1 MKHTIAIIG
10 GGAAGFFGAIT
21 AATAFPDSRV
31 VLFEKGKHVLGKVRI
46 SGGGRCNVTNAAPT
60 LSDLLKGYPRGARFL
75 KHLFPRFSNQD
86 TIRWFAERG
95 VELKTEPDGRLF
107 PVTDSS
113 GTIVDCLR
121 RQAQKA
127 GVELL
132 LSTGIRQLEP
142 EAEGFLLQ
150 TTEGDFHAS
159 RVLVTTG
166 GHPQQDGYSWLTRL
180 GIATEPP
187 VPSLFTFNVPGSFLR
202 DLPGVSVPEALV
214 RIAGTSFQY
223 AGPLLVTH
231 WGLSGPA
238 VLKLS
243 AFAARELAAGGYRF
257 QCLVNWTGE
266 KPEPAREQ
274 LEHFRKANSGKQLGT
289 VAPFALPNRL
299 WRAFLAESGNRE
311 DLRWSDLTG
320 KPFHKLHET
329 LTNSVFE
336 VEGKTTFKE
345 EFVTCGGISLSE
357 IDPKTLQHKKIPG
370 LFFAGEVVD
379 IDGITGGF
387 NFQAAWT
394 TAFIAGSSI
403 GL

>member
-10 GGAAGFFGAIT
+10 GGAAGFFGAIA
-21 AATAFPDSRV
+21 AATTFPDARV
-31 VLFEKGKHVLGKVRI
+31 VLFEKGKHVLGKVKV

-60 LSDLLKGYPRGARFL
+60 LAELLKGYPRGARFL
-75 KHLFPRFSNQD
+75 KQLFPRFSNQD

-113 GTIVDCLR
+113 WTIIDCLQR
-121 RQAQKA
+121 EARKA
-127 GVELL
+127 GVEIR
-132 LSTGIRQLEP
+132 LSEGIRRLEP
-142 EAEGFLLQ
+142 KDDRFELT
-150 TTEGDFHAS
+150 TTEGTFTAT
-159 RVLVTTG
+159 RVLITTG
-166 GHPQQDGYSWLTRL
+166 GHPQPDGYEWLTRL
-180 GIATEPP
+180 GIQTESP
-187 VPSLFTFNVPGSFLR
+187 VPSLFTFNSPTSFLR
-202 DLPGVSVPEALV
+202 ELPGVSVPDALV

-223 AGPLLVTH
+223 NGPLLVTH

-266 KPEPAREQ
+266 KPEAAREQ
-274 LEHFRKANSGKQLGT
+274 LELFRKTNAGKQLGT
-289 VAPFALPNRL
+289 VAPFGLPNRL

-311 DLRWSDLTG
+311 EMRWSDLTG

-329 LTNSVFE
+329 LTNAVFQ

-345 EFVTCGGISLSE
+345 EFVTCGGVSLSD

-370 LFFAGEVVD
+370 LFFAGEVLD

-394 TAFIAGSSI
+394 TAYIAGLSI